1 MAEKQ
6 SLGALVSGISED
18 ISTLLRGEVE
28 LVKSEIKESARSAGK
43 GSGLLVG
50 AGVLGFLA
58 TIFLLL
64 TFAWVLVQLGLPTW
78 AGFGLVTL
86 VLLIVTA
93 ILGVLG
99 KKQFES
105 VKGLE
110 RSPVSIAK
118 TKAVLTRSAPPV
130 DPATSPTAT
139 APAPA
144 PSKPSAASSS
154 VAPSSSVPT
163 AAPSAGA
170 SARSAAVPASHPQ

>member
-78 AGFGLVTL
+78 AGFGIVTL

-93 ILGVLG
+93 ILGFLG
-99 KKQFES
+99 KKQLES
-105 VKGLE
+105 VKGPE
-110 RSPVSIAK
+110 RSPLSIAK
-118 TKAVLTRSAPPV
+118 TKAVLTRSAPPL
-130 DPATSPTAT
+130 DPAATPTPSAAT
-139 APAPA
+139 APA
-144 PSKPSAASSS
+144 PSKPSA
-154 VAPSSSVPT
+154 PSSSVPT
-163 AAPSAGA
+163 APPSAGA
-170 SARSAAVPASHPQ
+170 SARPAAARVSNPQ

>member
-78 AGFGLVTL
+78 AGFGIVTL

-93 ILGVLG
+93 SLGFLG

-139 APAPA
+139 APAP
-144 PSKPSAASSS
+144 SKPSAASSS